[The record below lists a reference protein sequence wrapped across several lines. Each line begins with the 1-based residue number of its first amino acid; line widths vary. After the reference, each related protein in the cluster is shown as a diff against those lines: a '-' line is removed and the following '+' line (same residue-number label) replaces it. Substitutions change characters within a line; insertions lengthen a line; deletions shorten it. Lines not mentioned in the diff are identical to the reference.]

1 MTFLSQI
8 PYLFFILVF
17 SARRKS
23 CRHKGFWLVIKKGT
37 TSCVASPSFLSFL
50 FLFVT
55 ILHVIQILS
64 GPKTFLYIS
73 FVFFQSWIGDFL
85 FFLPIFDREFLFP
98 FAFFRSLIGIF
109 FCFFFVFFRGQGLTF
124 SPWVKVYDKLG
135 FWLKACRTAGHDIC
149 QGLASGSGIKG
160 MSYIISM
167 IHMQQ

>member
-1 MTFLSQI
+1 MDQQDFFGSGYFWWQIWLWVFRPFPFL
-8 PYLFFILVF
+8 FVF

-98 FAFFRSLIGIF
+98 FAFEAHLQLNNKGIF
-109 FCFFFVFFRGQGLTF
+109 FLGRPFRSFFRG
-124 SPWVKVYDKLG
+124 
-135 FWLKACRTAGHDIC
+135 
-149 QGLASGSGIKG
+149 
-160 MSYIISM
+160 
-167 IHMQQ
+167 